1 MKKNQLNILMIDKD
15 VNYLKKIKKILKE
28 NQYNVFT
35 CTTSQYAIYIQR
47 KIHPEIII
55 TSLEPYGFLK
65 NESLIHT
72 LVDIQNPP
80 LIILL
85 IYQQEEDKLK
95 QISQLQIF
103 EILYFNERIEHL
115 ILTSLESAKKY
126 IKEKNTLFEY
136 LNEYKQSRK
145 RQIEWYLWKEYHKTI
160 FRTNFSK
167 KLIDNIRN
175 SLLQGLGINS
185 IVSYIDL
192 IDLRKKE
199 NNDELIIPNQYFIKL
214 KHSVER
220 LSLWLQNLE
229 KLIQFMNLSFEMEK
243 INVETMRNLIKEL
256 LEEIEEFRSIKNQ
269 NICIGEFYFNDIV
282 IANKKA
288 LKLIFKEILINAFK
302 YSPDNSRIDIIS
314 FNDKNKILIGF
325 INDIL
330 EFKGGIT
337 GIPEEYENQVFEPF
351 VRLNHH
357 YDERF
362 LHEDF
367 SLGTGLSIVKL
378 YLQYF
383 QGQIYIK
390 EIMDYSGEPKKRIL
404 CEISLN
410 KADE

>member
-1 MKKNQLNILMIDKD
+1 MNKNQLKVLVIDKD
-15 VNYLKKIKKILKE
+15 VQFLKKIKKILKE
-28 NQYNVFT
+28 NHYYVYA
-35 CTTSQYAIYIQR
+35 CTTSQFAIYVQR

-80 LIILL
+80 LIIILL
-85 IYQQEEDKLK
+85 HQDEDNKFK
-95 QISQLQIF
+95 QIPQTEIF
-103 EILYFNERIEHL
+103 EVLYFNEKVEHL
-115 ILTSLESAKKY
+115 ILTSLESAKNY
-126 IKEKNTLFEY
+126 IKEKNTLFQY
-136 LNEYKQSRK
+136 LNEYNQLRRK
-145 RQIEWYLWKEYHKTI
+145 QIEWYLWKEYHKTL

-192 IDLRKKE
+192 IDLKKKE
-199 NNDELIIPNQYFIKL
+199 LNDELIIPNQYFLKL

-229 KLIQFMNLSFEMEK
+229 KLIHYMNLSFELEK
-243 INVETMRNLIKEL
+243 IDINTMKNIINELIIEV
-256 LEEIEEFRSIKNQ
+256 EEFRSIKNQ
-269 NICIGEFYFNDIV
+269 KIYVGDLYFNDTV
-282 IANKKA
+282 IANYKA

-302 YSPDNSRIDIIS
+302 YSPENSTIDIIL

-325 INDIL
+325 LNDIL

-337 GIPEEYENQVFEPF
+337 GIPVEYENHIFEPF
-351 VRLNHH
+351 VRLNHY

-362 LHEDF
+362 LNEDF

-383 QGQIYIK
+383 QGQIYLK
-390 EIMDYSGEPKKRIL
+390 EIMDYSNEPKKRIL
-404 CEISLN
+404 CELTLN
-410 KADE
+410 KSNE